1 MNVMQQADAY
11 FNAWNAHDTDAVT
24 ALFSAQGSYADPNVP
39 DGVAGPH
46 LAGYVNAIFGAFSDL
61 EFEIVEK
68 FETGNGAMVAEWLMK
83 NTHDG
88 EMRGLPP
95 TGRID
100 SVRGYFSNGTMM
112 EQLDCQVIMQPKRF
126 GPVGFGNST
135 YTSTGNTAKP
145 GVLGITQIQV
155 TPPALSEEIFAALP
169 DGLAEMHI
177 FKGCGHGV
185 ERDDKAAA
193 LKSLREFIR
202 A

>member
-83 NTHDG
+83 NTYDG

-95 TGRID
+95 TGRTIALPGIDVIEAAAEGID
-100 SVRGYFSNGTMM
+100 SVRGYFSNGTLM
-112 EQLDCQVIMQPKRF
+112 EQLDC
-126 GPVGFGNST
+126 
-135 YTSTGNTAKP
+135 
-145 GVLGITQIQV
+145 
-155 TPPALSEEIFAALP
+155 
-169 DGLAEMHI
+169 
-177 FKGCGHGV
+177 
-185 ERDDKAAA
+185 
-193 LKSLREFIR
+193 
-202 A
+202 